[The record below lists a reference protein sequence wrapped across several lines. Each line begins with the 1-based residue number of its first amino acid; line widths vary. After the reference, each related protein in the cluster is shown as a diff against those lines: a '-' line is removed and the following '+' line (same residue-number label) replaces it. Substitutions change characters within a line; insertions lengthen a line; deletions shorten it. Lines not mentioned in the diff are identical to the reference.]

1 MSQIDTGGINTGA
14 SNALCGDTFYRN
26 AGIEQGILAY
36 SQFELHI
43 IS

>member
-1 MSQIDTGGINTGA
+1 MGQIDTGGIN
-14 SNALCGDTFYRN
+14 ALCGDMFYRN

-36 SQFELHI
+36 SQFELHM